1 MALYSHICQRIR
13 PNHSVAIESYQQDL
27 ATVLLRPKFLRLPLI
42 ERQIQSCLRFG
53 QNYSASCGLHIYGLT
68 LQSYLQMRLVIFIIF
83 AKSAPFYSIK
93 NIVSRYP
100 KNFENGALV
109 LVGKTLFWLH
119 PIGLIVLYVYD
130 SNQPNN

>member
-1 MALYSHICQRIR
+1 
-13 PNHSVAIESYQQDL
+13 
-27 ATVLLRPKFLRLPLI
+27 
-42 ERQIQSCLRFG
+42 
-53 QNYSASCGLHIYGLT
+53 
-68 LQSYLQMRLVIFIIF
+68 MRLVIFIIF

-130 SNQPNN
+130 SNQPNNWTCYYPLLVKTVTTIAEMIGHKLLTILKENFWR